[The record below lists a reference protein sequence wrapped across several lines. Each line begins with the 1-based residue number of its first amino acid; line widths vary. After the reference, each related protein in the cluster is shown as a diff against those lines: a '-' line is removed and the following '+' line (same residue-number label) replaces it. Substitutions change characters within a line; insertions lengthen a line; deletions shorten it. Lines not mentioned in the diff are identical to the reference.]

1 MRVNANE
8 RDEITASVAAHADLG
23 PRYDSAVAEGL
34 VERIGEEIDKR
45 IDARIGGPQQPPRVP
60 RGATSV
66 RPQPGPPVYREPA
79 YQDPAAYQGPAA
91 PTPMMPAASAPPAPR
106 RASGLSG
113 LSGAILGLG
122 SMGLGVGAT
131 AVVVSHHVESVAAL
145 LMVALIWV
153 MIAVINIAHAQRRL

>member
-1 MRVNANE
+1 VRVNASE

-66 RPQPGPPVYREPA
+66 RPHPGPPAYQEPA
-79 YQDPAAYQGPAA
+79 YQDLAAYQGPAA
-91 PTPMMPAASAPPAPR
+91 PTPMMPAASAAPAPR

-113 LSGAILGLG
+113 VILGLG

-145 LMVALIWV
+145 LMVALIWA
-153 MIAVINIAHAQRRL
+153 MIAVINIAHAQRRQ